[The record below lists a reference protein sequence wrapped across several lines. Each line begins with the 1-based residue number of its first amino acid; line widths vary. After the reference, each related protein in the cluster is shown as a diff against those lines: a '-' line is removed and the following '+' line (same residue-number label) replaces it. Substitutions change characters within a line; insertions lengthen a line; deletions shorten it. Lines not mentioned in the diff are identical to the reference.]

1 MENESFH
8 IAREMLIND
17 ILVPNGIRD
26 ERLLEAMR
34 MIPRHRFL
42 PARQIPYAYEN
53 RSLGI
58 GYRQTMLPPLV
69 IAQMLQALHL
79 TGTENILEIGTGT
92 GYLTALL
99 VHLGAYVYSLERIPQ
114 LAERAADILN
124 YLGYR
129 RLDLHIGDGSQG
141 LPDMAPFDVIVV
153 SASVPRIPKP
163 LAIQLDEIQGRM
175 ILPVGEDDNQSLR
188 LLYRTGDHWHSKR
201 LAPVQLPPL
210 VGRYGNMPPA
220 RSS

>member
-17 ILVPNGIRD
+17 ILIPNGIHD

-42 PARQIPYAYEN
+42 PNRQIPYAYEN
-53 RSLGI
+53 RALGI
-58 GYRQTMLPPLV
+58 GYRQTTLPPLV
-69 IAQMLQALHL
+69 IAQMLQALRL
-79 TGTENILEIGTGT
+79 NGTENILEIGTGT

-99 VHLGAYVYSLERIPQ
+99 VHLGGYVYSLERIPQ
-114 LAERAADILN
+114 LAQRAADILN

-163 LAIQLDEIQGRM
+163 LVIQLEEMTGRM
-175 ILPVGEDDNQSLR
+175 VLPLGEGDNQSLR
-188 LLYRTGDHWHSKR
+188 LLYRAGDYWHSKR
-201 LAPVQLPPL
+201 LAPVQLPRL
-210 VGRYGNMPPA
+210 VGRFGNLPSA
-220 RSS
+220 EV

>member
-8 IAREMLIND
+8 FARESLIND
-17 ILVPNGIRD
+17 ILIPNGIRD
-26 ERLLEAMR
+26 ERVLEAMR
-34 MIPRHRFL
+34 IVPRHRFL
-42 PARQIPYAYEN
+42 PSRQIPYAYDN

-69 IAQMLQALHL
+69 IATMLQSLKL

-99 VHLGAYVYSLERIPQ
+99 VHLGGYVYSLERIPQ
-114 LAERAADILN
+114 LADHAANILN

-141 LPDMAPFDVIVV
+141 LPDMAPFDVILV

-163 LAIQLDEIQGRM
+163 LVAQLDEITGR
-175 ILPVGEDDNQSLR
+175 IVLPVGVGENQSLR
-188 LLYRTGDHWHSKR
+188 LLYRAGDFWHSKR

-210 VGRYGNMPPA
+210 VGRFGNIPPA
-220 RSS
+220 EV